1 MGLNRHELFAKL
13 LEQIHF
19 PEKNAAAFQSAAIQS
34 VVVHKSSRVWEFHL
48 IFRQALP
55 FSLFSEFT
63 VALERGFSDIA
74 GVQVKISSP
83 MTELDQQK
91 IADYWEYIVNTT
103 AHDSAML
110 QQACLQTSPEVKDS
124 RVTLVV
130 ENEIVKKMLV
140 EKLLDRIEHRYQE
153 LGFPQFRIHPFV
165 DQSASQ
171 EKIKELKA
179 KHEAD
184 DAALAAKAMVQIK
197 KNNAR
202 AKTKQKQAAAPAEG
216 PAQLGRVINDKE
228 NVTQMKDIQGEERSV
243 VVEGY
248 VFNAEVRELRSGR
261 QLLTFEI
268 TDYTSSFAVKKFSRN
283 TEDEAQFANIKPG
296 IWLKVRGPVQEDTW
310 MHDLVINAYD
320 INQVQ
325 HTERQDQAPADDKRI
340 ELHAHTEMSQM
351 DATNSITELA
361 QRAHQWGQ
369 PALAVTDHG
378 NVQAFPEAFKAAN
391 KFGIKMLYGME
402 ANVVDDGIPLVYN
415 ENHDVLLD
423 NTYVIFD
430 VETTGLSAIYDKV
443 IELSAVK
450 MKDGNVLE
458 RFDEFIDP
466 GFPLSEQTTQL
477 TSITDEMVHGSKSE
491 EEVFKMFKDF
501 CDGCI
506 IAGHNVSFDMGF
518 MNTGYR
524 RHGME
529 EITEPVI
536 DTLPLARFL
545 YPNLRGYRLNTLSK
559 KFKVALEHH
568 HRANYDA
575 EATGHLLYKFL
586 KDAEKRYDIR
596 YVDDLN
602 QHMAENDAYKHA
614 RPFHVT
620 LLAQTQAG
628 LKNLFKLVSYSN
640 VKYFHR
646 VPRIPRTLLTKYR
659 EGLLL
664 GTACSSGEVFTA
676 MMEKGYSPALK
687 KARYYDFIEVQ
698 PKANYAPRLEQHV
711 ITDEAHLED
720 ILKNMVKLGDDL
732 DKPVVATGDVHY
744 LDEHDGVYRKILI
757 NSQGGAN
764 PLNRTHRPDVH
775 FRTTD
780 EMLKAFSFLGD
791 EKAHEIVVD
800 NTHRVADM
808 VDDDIRPVKDRLY
821 TPHMKG
827 AEQEI
832 QGRTW
837 HTAKAWY
844 GDPLPKLVQDRV
856 RLELNS
862 IVKNGFSVIYLI
874 AQRLVAKSNK
884 DGYLVGSRGSVGSSV
899 VATLSGITEVN
910 PLPPHYRCPKCQYT
924 HFYTKGEYSSGFDLP
939 ERHCPKCGALLVKD
953 GHDIPF
959 QTFLGFK
966 GNKVPD
972 IDLNFSGDYQP
983 IAHNYMKVLFGEKN
997 VFRAGTIGTVADK
1010 TAYGYVKAYERDK
1023 DVQFRGAEEDRLA
1036 KGATGVKRTTGQ
1048 HPAGIIIVPDDM
1060 DIYDFTPVQ
1069 YPADDQSAAWETTH
1083 FDFHS
1088 IHDNILKMDI
1098 LGHDDPTMI
1107 RALQDLSGINPR
1119 TIPMNDP
1126 GVMSLFSSPK
1136 QLGVTEEQIQSKTG
1150 TLGLPE
1156 FGTRFVRGM
1165 LNDTHPKNYSQ
1176 LLQISGLSHGTGVW
1190 LDNAQELIKEGTA
1203 TIANVIGCRDNIMTD
1218 LIHYGLDSETS
1229 FQVMESVR
1237 HGRGIPDEWQAKM
1250 RKANVP
1256 QWYMDS
1262 CLKIKYMFPRAHA
1275 AAYVLMALRI
1285 AYFKVYFPLVYY
1297 CAFFSVRADDFDVVA
1312 MAHGKDA
1319 VKHRMAEINE
1329 QGNDASAKDKSLLT
1343 ILELANEMLERGFKF
1358 KMVDLNKSDAANW
1371 LIDGDSLIAPFR
1383 AVPGLGL
1390 NVAKQIVAAR
1400 EEKPFLSKED
1410 LAERGKVSKTL
1421 IDFLTINHVLDDLPD
1436 ENQLSLF

>member
-1 MGLNRHELFAKL
+1 MGLNRQELFGKL

-19 PEKNAAAFQSAAIQS
+19 PEKDNSAFKNAAVQS
-34 VVVHKSSRVWEFHL
+34 VIVHKQSHRWEFHL
-48 IFRQALP
+48 LFTKVLPYDLFTEFVQAL
-55 FSLFSEFT
+55 
-63 VALERGFSDIA
+63 VRGFKDIA
-74 GVQVKISSP
+74 QVSVKISTP
-83 MTELDQQK
+83 MTDLAPQQ
-91 IADYWEYIVNTT
+91 IANYWEYIVNNTIS
-103 AHDSAML
+103 DSPML
-110 QQACLQTSPEVKDS
+110 QQACLQTTPEVKDG

-130 ENEIVKKMLV
+130 ENELIKN
-140 EKLLDRIEHRYQE
+140 LLTQKALSPIEQAYQD
-153 LGFPQFRIHPFV
+153 LGFPRFKLHPFI

-171 EKIKELKA
+171 AKIEELKA
-179 KHEAD
+179 KHEKD
-184 DAALAAKAMVQIK
+184 DAALAAKAAALIK
-197 KNNAR
+197 KNEAEK
-202 AKTKQKQAAAPAEG
+202 ASQKKKAPTSVDG
-216 PAQLGRVINDKE
+216 PVQLGRLIDAKQPVI
-228 NVTQMKDIQGEERSV
+228 QMKDIEGEERSV

-248 VFNAEVRELRSGR
+248 VFNAEIRELRSGR

-283 TEDEAQFANIKPG
+283 SDEEAQFANIKPG
-296 IWLKVRGPVQEDTW
+296 MWLKVRGPVQEDTW
-310 MHDLVINAYD
+310 MRDLVINAYD
-320 INQVQ
+320 VNEIT
-325 HTERQDQAPADDKRI
+325 HTERQDQAPADDKRV
-340 ELHAHTEMSQM
+340 ELHTHTTMSQM
-351 DATNSITELA
+351 DATNSISELA
-361 QRAHQWGQ
+361 SRAHKWGH
-369 PALAVTDHG
+369 PAIAVTDHG
-378 NVQAFPEAFKAAN
+378 NVQAFPEAFSIAQKT
-391 KFGIKMLYGME
+391 GIKMIYGME
-402 ANVVDDGIPLVYN
+402 ANVVDDGVPLVYN
-415 ENHDVLLD
+415 ENHMELAHQ
-423 NTYVIFD
+423 TYVIFD

-450 MKDGNVLE
+450 MQDGNVLE

-466 GFPLSEQTTQL
+466 GFPLSELTTNL
-477 TSITDEMVHGSKSE
+477 TSITNEMVQGSKSE
-491 EEVFKMFKDF
+491 KEVFQMFKDF
-501 CDGCI
+501 CQGSI

-518 MNTGYR
+518 MNTGYE
-524 RHGME
+524 RHDMGK
-529 EITEPVI
+529 ITEPVI

-545 YPNLRGYRLNTLSK
+545 YPDLRGYRLNTLSK

-568 HRANYDA
+568 HRANYDS

-586 KDAEKRYDIR
+586 KDAEARYGIK

-602 QHMAENDAYKHA
+602 QHMAENNAYRHA

-620 LLAQTQAG
+620 LYAQTQEG
-628 LKNLFKLVSYSN
+628 LKNLFKLVSLSN
-640 VKYFHR
+640 VEYFYR
-646 VPRIPRTLLTKYR
+646 VPRIPRTVLSKYR
-659 EGLLL
+659 QGLLL
-664 GTACSSGEVFTA
+664 GTACSGGEVFTA
-676 MMEKGYSPALK
+676 MMEKGYQQALE
-687 KARYYDFIEVQ
+687 KARYYDFIEIQ
-698 PKANYAPRLEQHV
+698 PKPNYAPLLEQQ
-711 ITDEAHLED
+711 IIADEKHLED
-720 ILKNMVKLGDDL
+720 ILQNMVKLGEDL
-732 DKPVVATGDVHY
+732 DKTVVATGDVHY
-744 LDEHDGVYRKILI
+744 LDPHDSVYRKILI

-764 PLNRTHRPDVH
+764 PLNRTKRPAVH

-780 EMLKAFSFLGD
+780 EMLNEFTFLGA
-791 EKAHEIVVD
+791 EKAHELVVE
-800 NTHRVADM
+800 NSNKIADKI
-808 VDDDIRPVKDRLY
+808 DDHIRPVKDKLY
-821 TPHMKG
+821 PPHMKG

-832 QGRTW
+832 QDRTW
-837 HTAKAWY
+837 DTARKWY
-844 GDPLPKLVQDRV
+844 GDPLPQLVKDRIE
-856 RLELNS
+856 LELNS
-862 IVKNGFSVIYLI
+862 IVKNGFSVHYLI

-910 PLPPHYRCPKCQYT
+910 PLPPHYRCPHCQYT
-924 HFYTKGEYSSGFDLP
+924 HFYTRGEYSSGFDLP
-939 ERHCPKCGALLVKD
+939 AKKCPKCGTLMLKD

-1010 TAYGYVKAYERDK
+1010 TAYGYVKAYERDTEK
-1023 DVQFRGAEEDRLA
+1023 EFRRAEEDRLA
-1036 KGATGVKRTTGQ
+1036 SGATGVKRTTGQ

-1069 YPADDQSAAWETTH
+1069 YPADDQTAAWETTH

-1107 RALQDLSGINPR
+1107 RALQDLSGVDPQS
-1119 TIPMNDP
+1119 IPMDDP
-1126 GVMSLFSSPK
+1126 GVMALFSSPDV
-1136 QLGVTEEQIQSKTG
+1136 LGVTEEQIQSKTG

-1165 LNDTHPKNYSQ
+1165 LEDTHPKNYSQ

-1190 LDNAQELIKEGTA
+1190 LDNAQELIKQGVA

-1218 LIHYGLDSETS
+1218 LIHYGMDSEIA
-1229 FQVMESVR
+1229 FQIMEHVR
-1237 HGRGIPDEWQAKM
+1237 KGRGIPEDWQKKM
-1250 RKANVP
+1250 HEANVP

-1312 MAHGKDA
+1312 MSHGKDA
-1319 VKHRMAEINE
+1319 VKQRMKEINE
-1329 QGNDASAKDKSLLT
+1329 KGNEASAKDKNLLT

-1358 KMVDLNKSDAANW
+1358 KMVDIEKSDASDW

-1383 AVPGLGL
+1383 AVPGLGV
-1390 NVAKQIVAAR
+1390 NVAKQIIAAR
-1400 EEKPFLSKED
+1400 EERPFLSKED
-1410 LAERGKVSKTL
+1410 LAERGKVSQSL
-1421 IDFLTINHVLDDLPD
+1421 IDFLDANHVLDDLPD

>member
-1 MGLNRHELFAKL
+1 MGLSRQELFGKL

-19 PEKNAAAFQSAAIQS
+19 PEKDNSAFRNAAVQS
-34 VVVHKSSRVWEFHL
+34 VVVHKKSRHWEFHL
-48 IFRQALP
+48 IFNKALP
-55 FSLFSEFT
+55 YDLFTQFNQSLE
-63 VALERGFSDIA
+63 LGFKDIA
-74 GVQVKISSP
+74 KVSLKISTP
-83 MTELDQQK
+83 MTELDGAQ
-91 IADYWEYIVNTT
+91 IANYWQFIINHAVS
-103 AHDSAML
+103 DSPML
-110 QQACLQTSPEVKDS
+110 QQACLQTAPEVKDG

-130 ENEIVKKMLV
+130 ENELIKD
-140 EKLLDRIEHRYQE
+140 LLAQKALDTIENSYQE
-153 LGFPQFRIHPFV
+153 LGFPKFRIHPFV

-171 EKIKELKA
+171 AKIEELKA
-179 KHEAD
+179 KHEKA
-184 DAALAAKAMVQIK
+184 DAALAAKAAARIK
-197 KNNAR
+197 KNEA
-202 AKTKQKQAAAPAEG
+202 AKATKKSAPVAPADG
-216 PAQLGRVINDKE
+216 PVQLGRLIDSKQNIV
-228 NVTQMKDIQGEERSV
+228 QMKDIEGEERSV

-248 VFNAEVRELRSGR
+248 VFNAEIRELRSGR

-283 TEDEAQFANIKPG
+283 SDEEAQFANIKAG
-296 IWLKVRGPVQEDTW
+296 MWLKVRGPVQEDTW
-310 MHDLVINAYD
+310 MRDLVITAYD
-320 INQVQ
+320 VNEVT
-325 HTERQDQAPADDKRI
+325 HTERQDQAPKDEKRV
-340 ELHAHTEMSQM
+340 ELHTHTTMSQM

-361 QRAHQWGQ
+361 TRAHKWGH
-369 PALAVTDHG
+369 PAIAVTDHG
-378 NVQAFPEAFKAAN
+378 NVQAFPEAFSIAQKT
-391 KFGIKMLYGME
+391 GIKMIYGME

-415 ENHDVLLD
+415 ENHQLLAHQ
-423 NTYVIFD
+423 TYVIFD

-450 MKDGNVLE
+450 MQDGNVLE

-466 GFPLSEQTTQL
+466 GFPLSEQTTNL
-477 TSITDEMVHGSKSE
+477 TSITTEMVQGSKTE

-501 CDGCI
+501 CKGSI

-518 MNTGYR
+518 MNTGYE
-524 RHGME
+524 RHQME
-529 EITEPVI
+529 RITEPVI

-545 YPNLRGYRLNTLSK
+545 YPDMRGYRLNTLSK

-568 HRANYDA
+568 HRANYDS

-586 KDAEKRYDIR
+586 KDAEARYDVK

-602 QHMAENDAYKHA
+602 KHMKENNAYRHA

-620 LLAQTQAG
+620 IFAQTQAG
-628 LKNLFKLVSYSN
+628 LKNLFKLVSLSN
-640 VKYFHR
+640 VEYFYR
-646 VPRIPRTLLTKYR
+646 VPRIPRTVLTKYR

-676 MMEKGYSPALK
+676 MMEKGYSQALE
-687 KARYYDFIEVQ
+687 KARYYDFIEIQ
-698 PKANYAPRLEQHV
+698 PKPNYAPLLEQQV
-711 ITDEAHLED
+711 IADEAHLED
-720 ILKNMVKLGDDL
+720 ILKNMVKLGDEL
-732 DKPVVATGDVHY
+732 DKTVVATGDVHY
-744 LDEHDGVYRKILI
+744 LDPHDGIYRKILI

-764 PLNRTHRPDVH
+764 PLNRTERPDVH

-780 EMLKAFSFLGD
+780 EMLKEFSFLGE
-791 EKAHEIVVD
+791 EKAHEVVVENSNKIADEIDD
-800 NTHRVADM
+800 N
-808 VDDDIRPVKDRLY
+808 IRPVKDKLY
-821 TPHMKG
+821 PPHMKG

-832 QGRTW
+832 QDRTW
-837 HTAKAWY
+837 NTARKWY
-844 GDPLPKLVQDRV
+844 GDPLPQLVQDRIE
-856 RLELNS
+856 LELNS
-862 IVKNGFSVIYLI
+862 IVKNGFSVHYLI

-910 PLPPHYRCPKCQYT
+910 PLPPHYRCPNCQFT
-924 HFYTKGEYSSGFDLP
+924 HFYTQGEYSSGFDLP
-939 ERHCPKCGALLVKD
+939 DKKCPKCGTLMVKD

-1010 TAYGYVKAYERDK
+1010 TAYGYVKAYERDTEK
-1023 DVQFRGAEEDRLA
+1023 EFRKAEEDRLA

-1069 YPADDQSAAWETTH
+1069 YPADDQTAAWETTH

-1107 RALQDLSGINPR
+1107 RALQDLSGIDPQS
-1119 TIPMNDP
+1119 IPMDDP
-1126 GVMSLFSSPK
+1126 GVMALFSSPK
-1136 QLGVTEEQIQSKTG
+1136 VLGVTEEQIQSKTG

-1165 LNDTHPKNYSQ
+1165 LEDTHPKNYSQ

-1190 LDNAQELIKEGTA
+1190 LDNAQELIRQGIA

-1218 LIHYGLDSETS
+1218 LIHYGMDSEIA
-1229 FQVMESVR
+1229 FQIMEHVR
-1237 HGRGIPDEWQAKM
+1237 KGRGIPDEWQTEM
-1250 RKANVP
+1250 HEANVP

-1312 MAHGKDA
+1312 MSHGKDA
-1319 VKHRMAEINE
+1319 VKQRMKEINDK
-1329 QGNDASAKDKSLLT
+1329 GNDASAKEKNLLT

-1358 KMVDLNKSDAANW
+1358 KMVDIEKSDASDW

-1400 EEKPFLSKED
+1400 EERPFLSKED
-1410 LAERGKVSKTL
+1410 LAERGKVSQTL
-1421 IDFLTINHVLDDLPD
+1421 IDFLTDNHVLDKLPD